1 MESGFIIEDGKLIK
15 PVGSVQSIIMIPHN
29 VEVIGEYAFANL
41 HDIEGIVLHDRVEKI
56 GREAFLGCRSLTH
69 IELPDSVQQIGRRIF
84 DRCPGIQK
92 VKLPKNVEIK
102 PWLLNDSKFYRS

>member
-1 MESGFIIEDGKLIK
+1 MTY
-15 PVGSVQSIIMIPHN
+15 
-29 VEVIGEYAFANL
+29 IGE
-41 HDIEGIVLHDRVEKI
+41 R
-56 GREAFLGCRSLTH
+56 AFLGCRSLTH
-69 IELPDSVQQIGRRIF
+69 IELPDSVQQIGYRIF